1 MKPLLVQ
8 VDDIRESAQPWEAP
22 LSREELDEMLLGDHP
37 TEFHARGP
45 AVARARLTR
54 MGKKVLVQA
63 AFEVPLTGACKRCL
77 KDVALSE
84 EIELTLTYQPAA
96 TAREPHH
103 GRKKIEA
110 ESPSKKLDERQ
121 SSRHDRDEEGSSGSF
136 ELALADEETYSGQ
149 TIDSGAGHP
158 RAGAARR
165 AALAALQRA
174 VQGPV
179 RGLRP
184 GQERARLRLRRRA
197 PRSPLGGLE
206 GHPAPDPQRKPQ
218 ANEQGVVQWVSRR
231 SA

>member
-1 MKPLLVQ
+1 VKPLLVQ

-45 AVARARLTR
+45 AIARARLTR

-103 GRKKIEA
+103 ARKKIEA

-149 TIDSGAGHP
+149 TIDLAP
-158 RAGAARR
+158 AIREQVL
-165 AALAALQRA
+165 LAA
-174 VQGPV
+174 P
-179 RGLRP
+179 P
-184 GQERARLRLRRRA
+184 
-197 PRSPLGGLE
+197 SPLCSEGCKGLCAVCGQDKNLRDCGCAE
-206 GHPAPDPQRKPQ
+206 EHLDPRWEALKAIRLQTSNESLKPTSK
-218 ANEQGVVQWVSRR
+218 E
-231 SA
+231 